1 MGCGRP
7 ARECLAQRMDLGL
20 GAEGASVGGG
30 MAVLLHKLIRG
41 QQHVQ
46 TMSQHVSFTTGQG
59 GRGL

>member
-1 MGCGRP
+1 
-7 ARECLAQRMDLGL
+7 MDLGL
-20 GAEGASVGGG
+20 GVEGASVGGG
-30 MAVLLHKLIRG
+30 MAVLLHGLIRG